1 MKTMALADQTFK
13 VGEITFTINTEEVF
27 LKFRDGHRIQGNK
40 RLLRSQIL
48 HQGGFENPLSGTSV
62 NLSL

>member
-1 MKTMALADQTFK
+1 MKTMALADQAFK

-40 RLLRSQIL
+40 RFITVSNIASEGGSKIL
-48 HQGGFENPLSGTSV
+48 FQERV
-62 NLSL
+62 